1 MSAPLL
7 MTKSGHASIRTLGK
21 YARPG
26 TEALATSQQRQQTD
40 RTGRGRD

>member
-1 MSAPLL
+1 VSAPLL

-26 TEALATSQQRQQTD
+26 TEALATCQQQPTD